1 MQTTFRAPF
10 ASRTPVAGRRSARC
24 QATKPEVRTKIRWLH
39 QFAQLPVWLR
49 YSHAACVTIT
59 YHLCVQ
65 MATLA
70 RRELLASGAAFAA
83 SLIAVASAQAAGESS
98 ATRAITA
105 VTRPQQ
111 LAKKCV

>member
-24 QATKPEVRTKIRWLH
+24 QATKPE
-39 QFAQLPVWLR
+39 
-49 YSHAACVTIT
+49 
-59 YHLCVQ
+59 

-111 LAKKCV
+111 LAKKEENRKELKEQLQRVREGKEEPKF